1 MDNQEQYLRE
11 LKSFFWENNISP
23 DIYQLERLAH
33 YAALV
38 VQKNEVINLV
48 SRKDIEKIVENHVF
62 ISAFI
67 SHFIPDKVTRF
78 LDIGTGGGFPGIP
91 LAIMKPLLK
100 GVLVDSITK
109 KTDSVS
115 EFVKKLKLSNVTIV
129 NDRVESDE
137 FKLKYTNTF
146 DLIVSRATVPL
157 IILLRYSLPVIKEK
171 AVLIALKGGEMEE
184 EFETAELKYKSQ
196 IKKSTVFELGYKP
209 TNSRNEKG
217 KKLILL
223 ELIK

>member
-1 MDNQEQYLRE
+1 M
-11 LKSFFWENNISP
+11 
-23 DIYQLERLAH
+23 
-33 YAALV
+33 
-38 VQKNEVINLV
+38 QKNEVINLV

-67 SHFIPDKVTRF
+67 SHFIPDKVTKF

-100 GVLVDSITK
+100 GVLIDSITK

-137 FKLKYTNTF
+137 FKQN
-146 DLIVSRATVPL
+146 
-157 IILLRYSLPVIKEK
+157 
-171 AVLIALKGGEMEE
+171 M
-184 EFETAELKYKSQ
+184 Q
-196 IKKSTVFELGYKP
+196 IHS
-209 TNSRNEKG
+209 
-217 KKLILL
+217 I
-223 ELIK
+223 